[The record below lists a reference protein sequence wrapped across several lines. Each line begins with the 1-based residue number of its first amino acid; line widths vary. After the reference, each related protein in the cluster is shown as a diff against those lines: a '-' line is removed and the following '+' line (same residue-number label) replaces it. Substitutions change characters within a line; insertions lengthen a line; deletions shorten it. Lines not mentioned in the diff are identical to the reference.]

1 MRLTIDE
8 TARRRTLQ
16 LAYNEEHGITPQAIV
31 KARNKIIGVDS
42 DESPADI
49 KPQGKTSRSGKS
61 PAKSSR
67 RDGHVSAIYENE
79 FSTSVNIAAD
89 PVIPYMTPAE
99 LERAIT
105 SRRVEMVEAAKRMEF
120 MEAARL
126 RDEILK
132 MEDYLKEKSAADVA
146 Q

>member
-1 MRLTIDE
+1 
-8 TARRRTLQ
+8 
-16 LAYNEEHGITPQAIV
+16 
-31 KARNKIIGVDS
+31 
-42 DESPADI
+42 
-49 KPQGKTSRSGKS
+49 
-61 PAKSSR
+61 
-67 RDGHVSAIYENE
+67 
-79 FSTSVNIAAD
+79 
-89 PVIPYMTPAE
+89 MTPAE